1 MTDRRES
8 NSFPYEVEGAIMK
21 IGLHWN
27 KIRKV
32 FIDSFNSSF
41 HYSIAT
47 VNENGSPHVT
57 PIGSLF
63 LGDDLKGFY
72 FEEYVSA
79 LPGNLR
85 HNKRVCVL
93 AVNSSKFS
101 LLKTLLFGKIT
112 APPGVRLMGTAS
124 EKREATP
131 QEINLFKKRFGK
143 YRMFKGYDRLW
154 GKLRY
159 VREIHFDAFEP
170 VRIGVMTRDLW
181 KE

>member
-1 MTDRRES
+1 ME
-8 NSFPYEVEGAIMK
+8 
-21 IGLHWN
+21 IGRHWN

-32 FIDSFNSSF
+32 FKDSFNSSF

-47 VNENGSPHVT
+47 VGEDGSPHVN
-57 PIGSLF
+57 
-63 LGDDLKGFY
+63 GFY

-79 LPGNLR
+79 LPENLR
-85 HNKRVCVL
+85 RNKRVCVL
-93 AVNSSKFS
+93 AVNSSKVS
-101 LLKTLLFGKIT
+101 LLKTLLLGKMT

-131 QEINLFKKRFGK
+131 QELNLFKKRFGK
-143 YRMFKGYDRLW
+143 YRMFKGYDKLW
-154 GKLRY
+154 GRLRY

-170 VRIGVMTRDLW
+170 VRIGTMTRDLW

>member
-1 MTDRRES
+1 ME
-8 NSFPYEVEGAIMK
+8 
-21 IGLHWN
+21 IGRHWN

-32 FIDSFNSSF
+32 FKDSFNSSF

-47 VNENGSPHVT
+47 VGEAGSPHVT

-79 LPGNLR
+79 LAKNLR

-93 AVNSSKFS
+93 AVNSSKVS
-101 LLKTLLFGKIT
+101 LLKTLLLGKMT

-131 QEINLFKKRFGK
+131 QELNLFKKRFGK
-143 YRMFKGYDRLW
+143 YRMFKGYDKLW
-154 GKLRY
+154 GRLRY

-170 VRIGVMTRDLW
+170 VRIGTMTRDLW

>member
-1 MTDRRES
+1 MME
-8 NSFPYEVEGAIMK
+8 
-21 IGLHWN
+21 IGRHWN

-32 FIDSFNSSF
+32 FEDSFKSSF

-47 VNENGSPHVT
+47 VNEDGSPHVT

-63 LGDDLKGFY
+63 LGDDQKGFY

-79 LPGNLR
+79 LAKNLR

-101 LLKTLLFGKIT
+101 LLKTLLLGKMT
-112 APPGVRLMGTAS
+112 TPPGVRLMGTVS

-131 QEINLFKKRFGK
+131 EEFALFKKRFGK
-143 YRMFKGYDRLW
+143 YRMFKGYDKLW
-154 GKLRY
+154 GKLRH

-170 VRIGVMTRDLW
+170 VRIGTMTRDLW